1 MRIDSKVG
9 TDSTWNWEGVGEL
22 KTDGRIGSVPHSS
35 IKFTWDI
42 KWGHLLHM
50 ALYPL

>member
-1 MRIDSKVG
+1 MKA
-9 TDSTWNWEGVGEL
+9 
-22 KTDGRIGSVPHSS
+22 DGRIGSVPHSS

-50 ALYPL
+50 ALPTVKVIKKLRKKLIR